1 MSIWQPFMRGVAKRG
16 GAVAVAAALM
26 ATGALPSAGP
36 AAAQSAQ
43 PAAGDPI
50 TMSELF
56 PMSGREAFVGD
67 WLNHGAKVGVWD
79 VNNNGGVMGH
89 PIQEA
94 LADTGGDPVDAV
106 TAQRQLMTQSP
117 TFQVGPSSL
126 EIQGVIQDFDPANL
140 VDFMEGGTSQV
151 DHMQYKYVFRTT
163 PSDSTLTAAMAYFAL
178 QNGWKKAVMLFETT
192 SDATDELNHTTA
204 YYTAN
209 GGTVLDS
216 EQLALHQS
224 SYRSEITKAFANGAP
239 DVVFVKSDPQTGATL
254 FSNMRELGHLNLPVV
269 SDDTGDTVEYA
280 QAMGTEDAAKYMYG
294 VAGAP
299 ATGAAWEHYVQ
310 GYQAVWNS
318 DKPVQLSQNTYDAVI
333 IGALAMTEAQTTDPT
348 VWVDHITAVSNPPGT
363 MCYTY
368 ADCVQLLSQ
377 GQKINYEGAS
387 GPQDFDQYHNT
398 YGDWDIVQWNSDA
411 SATNLIMHVG
421 ADAIQ
426 QISSTAS
433 P

>member
-1 MSIWQPFMRGVAKRG
+1 
-16 GAVAVAAALM
+16 
-26 ATGALPSAGP
+26 
-36 AAAQSAQ
+36 
-43 PAAGDPI
+43 
-50 TMSELF
+50 MSELF

-89 PIQEA
+89 PIQET

-106 TAQRQLMTQSP
+106 TAQRQLMTQNP

-126 EIQGVIQDFDPANL
+126 EIQGVIQDYDPAHL

-178 QNGWKKAVMLFETT
+178 QKGWKKAVMLFETT
-192 SDATDELNHTTA
+192 SDATDELNHTTT
-204 YYTAN
+204 YYTNN

-224 SYRSEITKAFANGAP
+224 SYRSEITKAFANGDP
-239 DVVFVKSDPQTGATL
+239 DVVFVKTDPQTGATL
-254 FSNMRELGHLNLPVV
+254 FANMRELGHLNLPIV

-280 QAMGTEDAAKYMYG
+280 QAMGPEDASKYMYG

-333 IGALAMTEAQTTDPT
+333 IGALAMTEAKTTDPT
-348 VWVDHITAVSNPPGT
+348 VWVDHITTVSNPPGT

-368 ADCVQLLSQ
+368 ASCIQLLNQ

-398 YGDWDIVQWNSDA
+398 YGDWDIVQWNADA

-426 QISSTAS
+426 KISAS
-433 P
+433 AQ

>member
-1 MSIWQPFMRGVAKRG
+1 MNISQCLTKSHLGRAISVGTALLLLAGSTAP
-16 GAVAVAAALM
+16 AVAQG
-26 ATGALPSAGP
+26 TGQASGT
-36 AAAQSAQ
+36 
-43 PAAGDPI
+43 PI
-50 TMSELF
+50 VMSELF

-106 TAQRQLMTQSP
+106 TAQRQLMTQNP

-126 EIQGVIQDFDPANL
+126 EIQGVIQDFDPAHL

-151 DHMQYKYVFRTT
+151 DHMQNHYVFRTT

-178 QNGWKKAVMLFETT
+178 QQGWKSAVMLFETT

-204 YYTAN
+204 YFTSN
-209 GGTVLDS
+209 GGTILDT

-224 SYRSEITKAFANGAP
+224 SYRSEITKAFANGTP
-239 DVVFVKSDPQTGATL
+239 DVVFVKTDPQTGATL
-254 FSNMRELGHLNLPVV
+254 FANMRELGYLNLPIV
-269 SDDTGDTVEYA
+269 SDDTGDTVDYA
-280 QAMGTEDAAKYMYG
+280 QAMGTEDAAKYLYG
-294 VAGAP
+294 VAGSP
-299 ATGAAWEHYVQ
+299 ATGPAWEHYVA

-318 DKPVQLSQNTYDAVI
+318 DKPVQLSQNTYDAVV
-333 IGALAMTEAQTTDPT
+333 IGALAMTEAQTLDPT
-348 VWVDHITAVSNPPGT
+348 VWVDHITTVSNAPGT

-368 ADCVQLLSQ
+368 ADCVQLLGQ

-426 QISSTAS
+426 QISAS
-433 P
+433 ANP